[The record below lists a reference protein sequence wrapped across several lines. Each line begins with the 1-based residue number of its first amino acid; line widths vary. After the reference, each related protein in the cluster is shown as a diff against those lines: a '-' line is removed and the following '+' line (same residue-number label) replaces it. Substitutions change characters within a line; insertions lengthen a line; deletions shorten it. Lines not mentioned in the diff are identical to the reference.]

1 MDDFFISTGD
11 DLLLGGH
18 DGVILGGDENL
29 LSESETLV
37 GPAGPP
43 GPAGPAGKDGRDG
56 VDGQNATVSVG
67 TTTTGAPGT
76 SASVVNTGTTQN
88 AVFNFTIP
96 AGVTGSQGP
105 AGSDGINGV
114 DGFSPIASVEQTE
127 YGAEITITDSNGTT
141 SAQVVNGSQGEPG
154 TAATVSVGSTTTGAA
169 GTSASVVNS
178 GTSSAAVLDFVIP
191 RGADGTDGTDGTDGF
206 SPIAT
211 VSQNTG
217 SATITITDKNGTT
230 TATVYDGTP
239 GTVPNDGTLT
249 IQKNGTTVQTFTA
262 NQSSNATANIT
273 VPTQF
278 SDLSGTIGTS
288 QIANTAITNAK
299 IDWSDLFTNSDV
311 YHVGSGGTEQ
321 IVGKWNDGRNLYR
334 TVIWIGLGENVESV
348 VDMTS
353 YNIYEIVQFFEV
365 MKTNDGSYFPAYY
378 YANGD
383 DWARWYYGGGD
394 KKIHAISRWGS
405 RGMILTLYYTKAS

>member
-1 MDDFFISTGD
+1 MDNIDISFGD
-11 DLLLGGH
+11 DVLLGHGN
-18 DGVILGGDENL
+18 GVTIDDYNDNVI
-29 LSESETLV
+29 SSETV
-37 GPAGPP
+37 VGPPGPPGPPGPVGPMGPAGSQGSPGERGPAGPQGPQGLP
-43 GPAGPAGKDGRDG
+43 GQDG
-56 VDGQNATVSVG
+56 VDGQNATITIG
-67 TTTTGAPGT
+67 QTTTLAPG
-76 SASVVNTGTTQN
+76 SQASVVNVGTATN
-88 AVFNFTIP
+88 SVLNFGIP
-96 AGVTGSQGP
+96 EGQQGIQ
-105 AGSDGINGV
+105 GI
-114 DGFSPIASVEQTE
+114 
-127 YGAEITITDSNGTT
+127 
-141 SAQVVNGSQGEPG
+141 QGEPG
-154 TAATVSVGSTTTGAA
+154 INAQAYVTQNTGSATITIEDADGTTTATVY
-169 GTSASVVNS
+169 
-178 GTSSAAVLDFVIP
+178 
-191 RGADGTDGTDGTDGF
+191 DGTDGTNGTDGF

-211 VSQNTG
+211 VTQNTG
-217 SATITITDKNGTT
+217 SATISITDKNGTT

-299 IDWSDLFTNSDV
+299 IDWTDLFSNSDV

-405 RGMILTLYYTKAS
+405 RGMILTLYYTKTS